1 MNSVI
6 LAGICNEHKPG
17 LSRGLFKSFLRAEY
31 PALSMCLVSV
41 LSPGPPRRP
50 SRAGTGPGEPT
61 SHPRVPHFVHVGNH
75 CPPLPPE
82 NQSPG
87 VSGLWRQNV
96 TIDAQPGSGPG
107 AGGGGP
113 RAFSVPPGG
122 DGAVFTARCPGQPL
136 PVGRVSEGFLFISR
150 MILLLKDNISP
161 RKSSQ
166 NNANKVTGILR
177 SLGVTVSPRQTN
189 QEGDAKKSLLP

>member
-1 MNSVI
+1 MLS
-6 LAGICNEHKPG
+6 LG
-17 LSRGLFKSFLRAEY
+17 LVWGR
-31 PALSMCLVSV
+31 
-41 LSPGPPRRP
+41 
-50 SRAGTGPGEPT
+50 
-61 SHPRVPHFVHVGNH
+61 
-75 CPPLPPE
+75 
-82 NQSPG
+82 
-87 VSGLWRQNV
+87 
-96 TIDAQPGSGPG
+96 G
-107 AGGGGP
+107 AGVGGL

-122 DGAVFTARCPGQPL
+122 DGAALTARCPGQPL